1 MFQYSYAAQSGIPT
15 LQEHLEL
22 PAKTKKCFNKKLFIP
37 LVAATAIIVVIVALL
52 LPSGSATIQLNV
64 NYNVGEKMIYNTT
77 DTTTLLNLPSGS
89 NLQPENST
97 TTSTGQE
104 IMDVLSFD
112 GQTYTINDTVTLTI
126 EGLTNLNNLNRP
138 FSISTT
144 EEINRTGYEERF
156 LSFLNTTT
164 QLPSNE
170 LNSNQDLEQL
180 LSVPEVKVGDTI
192 TIPEQSLLGNL
203 SSANLEVTGYLTMTF
218 KGFQDLTVPAGTFR
232 VFEVDLVSHDVS
244 TTMKLQ
250 LPEITPEPT
259 PPLNLSLTYV
269 GNSPI
274 PQQSITPHLATF
286 TSTST
291 SNMTEQTFIEVNTMR
306 LIQTTSD
313 DTFITQTPNGNY
325 TSISISAETLNQ
337 DINP

>member
-1 MFQYSYAAQSGIPT
+1 M
-15 LQEHLEL
+15 L
-22 PAKTKKCFNKKLFIP
+22 
-37 LVAATAIIVVIVALL
+37 
-52 LPSGSATIQLNV
+52 SA
-64 NYNVGEKMIYNTT
+64 
-77 DTTTLLNLPSGS
+77 S
-89 NLQPENST
+89 
-97 TTSTGQE
+97 
-104 IMDVLSFD
+104 
-112 GQTYTINDTVTLTI
+112 
-126 EGLTNLNNLNRP
+126 
-138 FSISTT
+138 
-144 EEINRTGYEERF
+144 
-156 LSFLNTTT
+156 
-164 QLPSNE
+164 
-170 LNSNQDLEQL
+170 
-180 LSVPEVKVGDTI
+180 EVKVGDTI

-306 LIQTTSD
+306 LIQTTSE
-313 DTFITQTPNGNY
+313 DTFTTQTTNGNY
-325 TSISISAETLNQ
+325 TSTSISAETLNQ